1 MTKRGSRERKG
12 AGCDLVALCG
22 IISPPETGREQGNKE
37 KIDWNVNGFLKDKQ
51 NQKENIN

>member
-12 AGCDLVALCG
+12 AGCDSVALCG